1 MQAAG
6 NDYIYVS
13 GEENR
18 GADYPSLA
26 KKLCDRR
33 FGVGADGIIAVYR
46 DETKKC
52 DFFMRIFNADGSE
65 GKTCGNGLR
74 CSAAFMKIIGKTT
87 KKTVAIRTV
96 SACHTVRLFP
106 SENGF
111 FARADFPLP
120 KIVPISKIADN
131 ALKKLFKNRDG
142 ATYAKVDAGNPHLV
156 VFGAEKSAAEVF
168 SGADIPNIFRDGIN
182 LESAKIG
189 SDGIC
194 CDVFE
199 RGSGTTF
206 SCGSGA
212 VATAFAAREKLNFRL
227 EKYPIL
233 MRGGTLFVQFDDK
246 KSYLE
251 GVVSPVFYGETF
263 ISEGNEQ

>member
-1 MQAAG
+1 MKFLKMQAAG

-74 CSAAFMKIIGKTT
+74 CSAAFMRIIGKTT
-87 KKTVAIRTV
+87 KETVAVRTV
-96 SACHTVRLFP
+96 SACHTVRLSS

-131 ALKKLFKNRDG
+131 ALKKLFKNCDG
-142 ATYAKVDAGNPHLV
+142 ATYAAVDAGNPHLV

-168 SGADIPNIFRDGIN
+168 SGADIPNIFNDGIN

-212 VATAFAAREKLNFRL
+212 VSTAFAAKKLLGFNL
-227 EKYPIL
+227 KKYPIF
-233 MRGGTLFVQFDDK
+233 MRGGTLFVEFDNEK
-246 KSYLE
+246 AYLSSE
-251 GVVSPVFYGETF
+251 VTPVFTGET
-263 ISEGNEQ
+263 I